1 MHANHKFSWPLSTAV
16 SRERVTTIGKTV
28 KNLYWLTNFYRII
41 VSTGISL
48 GLQKVGKFSVNFGN
62 FPEILETYWDF
73 GKFLEISGSFPPLCN
88 PIYHPPLFDCILKC
102 YLFLGCKAEF
112 SAAITLVFRVTW
124 SLIFNLMLI
133 IIDASAAFLC
143 F

>member
-16 SRERVTTIGKTV
+16 SRERATTIEKTV

-62 FPEILETYWDF
+62 FPEILETYREFWKLSGIF
-73 GKFLEISGSFPPLCN
+73 GKFPEIF
-88 PIYHPPLFDCILKC
+88 HPFATLYITHP
-102 YLFLGCKAEF
+102 YL
-112 SAAITLVFRVTW
+112 T
-124 SLIFNLMLI
+124 
-133 IIDASAAFLC
+133 AF
-143 F
+143 